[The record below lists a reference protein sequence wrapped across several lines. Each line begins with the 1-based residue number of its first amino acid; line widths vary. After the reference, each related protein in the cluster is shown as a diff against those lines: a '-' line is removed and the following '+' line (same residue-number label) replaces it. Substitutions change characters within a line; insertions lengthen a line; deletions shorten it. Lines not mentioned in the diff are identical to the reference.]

1 MKNKNAQILALLMAS
16 GGLVACSADGDKA
29 KLDYQSTTNQVI
41 SLEVPPDLRDPRQ
54 GELYSLPA
62 GVKANP
68 DALKTDPAKVT
79 RSSKVL
85 NPVKNVQMERA
96 GNQRWLHVE
105 GKDKV
110 EMWALVRS
118 FWQESGFNIENEEPK
133 AGLLETEWAENRAK
147 LPNQGVRK
155 LFEKV
160 GLGGVYTTGERD
172 KFHVRMEA
180 SKQGGYDIFFS
191 HKGLEE
197 VYDSKTKD
205 TTKWQP
211 RPNDPNLEA
220 AFLSRFMQYL
230 GADEQTA
237 TQQVAATSDQKKGT
251 EFAKLESNHVL
262 VYGNL
267 TRNVNRVGLALDRVG
282 LTVQNFVDER
292 NMFVVRPVPSE
303 SETLKAANQKTG
315 WLDKWRGKSQT
326 ETAQPEEAAQ
336 MFVALEDVSG
346 GQRIYLLDQFGKAYQ
361 GKDAGKLL
369 NQLYLE
375 LR

>member
-361 GKDAGKLL
+361 GKDVGKLL

>member
-315 WLDKWRGKSQT
+315 WFDKWRGKSQT